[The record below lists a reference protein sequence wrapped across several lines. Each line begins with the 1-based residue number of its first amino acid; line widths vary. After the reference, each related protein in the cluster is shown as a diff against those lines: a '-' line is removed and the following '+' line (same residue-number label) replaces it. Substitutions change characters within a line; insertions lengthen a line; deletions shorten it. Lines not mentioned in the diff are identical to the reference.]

1 MILIIS
7 RNDDSI
13 TDEICSWLLAGNKQ
27 FIRLNENQEI
37 SSIHF
42 DFTQDVFKITI
53 DNDVYNLNDITSAF
67 YRNGTFSYSTF
78 NNEEIDER
86 IEEFYNAEFRSVTQF
101 IFYYLKAKKIPMY
114 GNFFVKEVNKLE
126 VLHLAKLNGFKVPET
141 YIFSEIS
148 AIRDVISKKGH
159 ITKAISEM
167 QPVISEGS
175 LYLNY
180 TRQIFPEDLQN
191 KIGGIVPTLLQD
203 MIHPDFEIRV
213 FFFEKMI
220 WALATFDFENN
231 VDIRNIK
238 EIDKRYIPYEL
249 PKSLQIKILKLAG
262 QLQLKCGTID
272 LLKTEKDIYF
282 LEVNPLGQFHQVSYF
297 GNYNIG
303 QFIAN
308 LL

>member
-13 TDEICSWLLAGNKQ
+13 TDEICSWLLAGNKE
-27 FIRLNENQEI
+27 FVRLNETQEI
-37 SSIHF
+37 SSIQF
-42 DFTQDVFKITI
+42 DFTQDIFKITVG
-53 DNDVYNLNDITSAF
+53 NDVYNLNDITTAF
-67 YRNGTFSYSTF
+67 YRNGTLSYSTF
-78 NNEEIDER
+78 NGEEIDER
-86 IEEFYNAEFRSVTQF
+86 IGDFYNAEFRSVTQF
-101 IFYYLKAKKIPMY
+101 IFYYLKARKIPMY

-148 AIRDVISKKGH
+148 DIRNVISKKEH

-167 QPVISEGS
+167 HPIISDGN

-180 TRQIFPEDLQN
+180 TRQIFSEDLEG

-203 MIHPDFEIRV
+203 MIKTDFEIRV
-213 FFFEKMI
+213 FFFEKKI

-238 EIDKRYIPYEL
+238 EIDKKYIPYEL
-249 PKSLQIKILKLAG
+249 PKSLQRKILKLTG
-262 QLQLKCGTID
+262 KLQLKCGTID

-282 LEVNPLGQFHQVSYF
+282 LEINPLGQFHQVSYF